1 MRTQRIRHPAHGP
14 DEGSP
19 MVTTPTPAGVPERR
33 RDERRR
39 DPKERPEPEQ
49 RPEPERRRDPERTRR
64 EILDVATREFAQMGY
79 AGARVDEIAAQTR
92 TTKRMIYYYFGGKEK
107 LYIAVLERAYALAR
121 AAEQDVDVDH
131 LDPVTAIRQLA
142 ELTFDHHQSH
152 PDFIRLVSI
161 ENVHQAQFMAKSPA
175 LAQLNTTAVTLIG
188 KILAKGYAEGVF
200 ARQADP
206 LDVHLIISSFCFFRA
221 ANRYTW
227 RAIFGRDPLDSALR
241 DRYRQMVGDLVVS
254 YLTS

>member
-1 MRTQRIRHPAHGP
+1 
-14 DEGSP
+14 

-33 RDERRR
+33 RSERHP
-39 DPKERPEPEQ
+39 DPD
-49 RPEPERRRDPERTRR
+49 RRRDPERTRR
-64 EILDVATREFAQMGY
+64 EILDVATSEFAQMGY
-79 AGARVDEIAAQTR
+79 AGARVDEIAARTR

-107 LYIAVLERAYALAR
+107 LYIAVLERAYAQAR
-121 AAEQDVDVDH
+121 EAEQDVDVAK

-175 LAQLNTTAVTLIG
+175 LAKLNTTAVTMTS
-188 KILAKGYAEGVF
+188 KILDKGYAEGVF
-200 ARQADP
+200 SRQADP

-227 RAIFGRDPLDSALR
+227 RAIFDRDPLDGALR

-254 YLTS
+254 YLTG

>member
-1 MRTQRIRHPAHGP
+1 MVARP
-14 DEGSP
+14 DSAE
-19 MVTTPTPAGVPERR
+19 VPTRR
-33 RDERRR
+33 RNPDL
-39 DPKERPEPEQ
+39 
-49 RPEPERRRDPERTRR
+49 TRE
-64 EILDVATREFAQMGY
+64 EILDVAVREFARNGL

-107 LYIAVLERAYALAR
+107 LYIAVLERAYAQAR
-121 AAEQDVDVDH
+121 AAEQEVDVDH

-175 LAQLNTTAVTLIG
+175 LAKLNTTAVTMTSR
-188 KILAKGYAEGVF
+188 ILDKGYAEGVF
-200 ARQADP
+200 RRQADP
-206 LDVHLIISSFCFFRA
+206 LDLHLIISSFCFFRA

-241 DRYRQMVGDLVVS
+241 ERYRQMVGDLVVS
-254 YLTS
+254 YLTG

>member
-1 MRTQRIRHPAHGP
+1 
-14 DEGSP
+14 
-19 MVTTPTPAGVPERR
+19 MVTTPTPAEVPEHRR
-33 RDERRR
+33 EPERGREAERRT
-39 DPKERPEPEQ
+39 D
-49 RPEPERRRDPERTRR
+49 PERRRDPERTRR

-107 LYIAVLERAYALAR
+107 LYIAVLERAYAAAR

-161 ENVHQAQFMAKSPA
+161 ENVHQAQFMAKSAA
-175 LAQLNTTAVTLIG
+175 LAQLNTTAVTLIS

-227 RAIFGRDPLDSALR
+227 RALFGRDPLDRALR

-254 YLTS
+254 YLTDESCPASPR